1 MNMVGVIIQMTI
13 LAVAIVRG
21 RVQDHSALEVVL
33 QSDAVVHARSSWHAG
48 MVLGTMHE
56 KAYREAFG
64 ETYLS
69 MTIAVVAVFTVPLR
83 YRSDCVL
90 FVASIGMSLTAVVG
104 GVAEALEYNAAT
116 QESDACQILVPNDF
130 EDDVELPPP
139 EEVDQSQISDFFM
152 KPHASSFSARMIKVD
167 HHGDRSKFKTDRH
180 LWVVSIL
187 RAAEALSPSVTVA
200 VCAVSS
206 SMRITGIYVMMISTC
221 TFTMPL
227 LYTYMADIVQTGE
240 WLYKIVVGETL
251 AAWRRGCGD
260 LACQLL
266 LLLFLLASAFVV
278 VASMFVVSPL
288 CYLMLYPLPISSA
301 HPEHNQPVKENPF
314 NLINNFRNFMI
325 GKCILLIAL
334 WSLLGLSLIAP
345 AHSHFQFYD
354 FVSSLVE
361 DVRRSWP
368 HVDVKGATAA
378 VQLGLMFTA
387 LLGIFAMLFAT
398 VFMHQERCNWS
409 KLDERRARKCMKFV
423 EKMRLE
429 GIAIACKL
437 KDSHVVLRGDL
448 LDAFKRGSQIGVEQ
462 IFARKLKPEFVFM
475 LEEATSRDSNID
487 RDLME
492 WRDLM
497 EYLGFDEQKVTDT
510 SLIALK
516 SFHRELILLRQS
528 RHEDFKFE
536 LRDFGIRRDEAES
549 SLLGLFLREVYRRL
563 YGGEDQPV
571 WDAKS
576 SNYDAFKA
584 LLWWLAFRLFEP
596 SYSEVWTP
604 SACAADFLKLA
615 AMVPATSHPLLQ
627 ATTQIKKNLQQ
638 LAVLIADTS
647 LEAFDPDENQGQ
659 PDLHGNVQLQEAYS
673 RLLQAEPSEEAGR
686 ASLPGASDLEGT
698 ADSDSLLDEIR
709 KCMKKLPVQD
719 VKDSSIWKLPAQ
731 GAEDK

>member
-334 WSLLGLSLIAP
+334 WSLLGHSLVAP
-345 AHSHFQFYD
+345 AHSHFEFYH
-354 FVSSLVE
+354 FVSFLVE

-368 HVDVKGATAA
+368 HIEVKGATAA
-378 VQLGLMFTA
+378 VQLGLMVTA
-387 LLGIFAMLFAT
+387 LLGIFTMLCAA
-398 VFMHQERCNWS
+398 VKMHDARCIWS
-409 KLDERRARKCMKFV
+409 KHDEGRARKCAKFI

-429 GIAIACKL
+429 GIAIACEL
-437 KDSHVVLRGDL
+437 AESHVVREGDIL
-448 LDAFKRGSQIGVEQ
+448 TAFSMASRMDNEDRMTSVFAGRLKSQCVKVLAWAYGTRSEIE
-462 IFARKLKPEFVFM
+462 RDYMPTR
-475 LEEATSRDSNID
+475 LEEEFTDGSLSALESIRRRSMPFLEHAID
-487 RDLME
+487 L
-492 WRDLM
+492 
-497 EYLGFDEQKVTDT
+497 
-510 SLIALK
+510 
-516 SFHRELILLRQS
+516 
-528 RHEDFKFE
+528 DFKFK
-536 LRDFGIRRDEAES
+536 LRGFGIRSDEAES

-563 YGGEDQPV
+563 YGGEDRPEG
-571 WDAKS
+571 DFNKPEF
-576 SNYDAFKA
+576 DAFKA
-584 LLWWLAFRLFEP
+584 LLWELAFGLFRP

-604 SACAADFLKLA
+604 SACAADYLKLA
-615 AMVPATSHPLLQ
+615 AMIPATSHPLLQ
-627 ATTQIKKNLQQ
+627 ATTQIKKNLQK
-638 LAVLIADTS
+638 LAVRIADTS
-647 LEAFDPDENQGQ
+647 LEDFGLDENQGQ